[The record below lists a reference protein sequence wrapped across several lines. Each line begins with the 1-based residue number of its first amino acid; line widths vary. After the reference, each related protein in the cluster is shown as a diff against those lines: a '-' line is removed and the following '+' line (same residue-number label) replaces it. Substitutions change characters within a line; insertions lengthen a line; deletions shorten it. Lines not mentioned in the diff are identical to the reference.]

1 MKMVK
6 IKKRHRVPLTGK
18 MKSWRWG
25 HWRASLP
32 LWGQINVRF
41 FKDML
46 ALSSKSKTSRS
57 CWIRDPLMHQNKL
70 TYISLFNIF
79 SESTFAMFAEVMT
92 RFCTLDF
99 TVAAEMSTLMEVWYT
114 PNIKHKQYEIKGN
127 KNKTRKTLWTHY
139 ELADVL

>member
-1 MKMVK
+1 
-6 IKKRHRVPLTGK
+6 
-18 MKSWRWG
+18 
-25 HWRASLP
+25 
-32 LWGQINVRF
+32 
-41 FKDML
+41 
-46 ALSSKSKTSRS
+46 
-57 CWIRDPLMHQNKL
+57 MHQNKL

-79 SESTFAMFAEVMT
+79 SESMFAEVMT